1 MKLINRRKKMFYVY
15 IECPYF
21 NKYRWICRFKDL
33 HTALKSCNRKRNNGI
48 NAFVSDKSD
57 LGISN
62 VKH

>member
-1 MKLINRRKKMFYVY
+1 MFYVY

-33 HTALKSCNRKRNNGI
+33 HTALNSCNRKRNNGI